1 MRDRTELQN
10 EREAMGKTIFP
21 GQFRKGAYRRLL
33 LQYGHDDSI
42 CRDMEMSIR
51 KETICE
57 MFLPLLGTT
66 QDRAQSG
73 RLSMDGKRKD

>member
-1 MRDRTELQN
+1 MWDRTELQN

-21 GQFRKGAYRRLL
+21 GQFRKGAYRRLP

-42 CRDMEMSIR
+42 RHDMEMSIR

-66 QDRAQSG
+66 QDCAQSE
-73 RLSMDGKRKD
+73 RLSIDGKRKD